1 MPEERAMSRNGDDS
15 HHEIS
20 AFYKE
25 EFLKHKARL
34 EMQKEFYS
42 DNALSDIETA
52 LDKIIKDMDT
62 ICRLEQFSQLAS
74 QLLERIDIITNLSG
88 SPSKYSKR
96 IH

>member
-1 MPEERAMSRNGDDS
+1 MSRNGNDS
-15 HHEIS
+15 HQEIS

-34 EMQKEFYS
+34 EIQKEFHS
-42 DNALSDIETA
+42 DKAHKDIETA

-74 QLLERIDIITNLSG
+74 QLLERIDTITNLSG
-88 SPSKYSKR
+88 SPSKYSER

>member
-1 MPEERAMSRNGDDS
+1 MPEEGAMTRNGDDS

-20 AFYKE
+20 SFYKE

-42 DNALSDIETA
+42 DQALSDIETA

-88 SPSKYSKR
+88 SPSKNSQR

>member
-1 MPEERAMSRNGDDS
+1 MPEEGAMSRNGDDS

-52 LDKIIKDMDT
+52 V
-62 ICRLEQFSQLAS
+62 RVLA
-74 QLLERIDIITNLSG
+74 EVVSG
-88 SPSKYSKR
+88 
-96 IH
+96 

>member
-1 MPEERAMSRNGDDS
+1 MSRNGDDS

-42 DNALSDIETA
+42 DNALCHIETA

-62 ICRLEQFSQLAS
+62 ICRRTVQSACQPAPGTD
-74 QLLERIDIITNLSG
+74 RHHYDLSG
-88 SPSKYSKR
+88 SPSKYSRR

>member
-1 MPEERAMSRNGDDS
+1 MTRNTDGCCR
-15 HHEIS
+15 EIS

-34 EMQKEFYS
+34 ELQREFYS
-42 DNALSDIETA
+42 DKALRDIEKA
-52 LDKIIKDMDT
+52 LDRIIKDMDS
-62 ICRLEQFSQLAS
+62 ICRLDQFSQLAS

-88 SPSKYSKR
+88 SPSKYSQR

>member
-1 MPEERAMSRNGDDS
+1 MSQSTNQSQR
-15 HHEIS
+15 EIS

-42 DNALSDIETA
+42 DKALSDIEMA
-52 LDKIIKDMDT
+52 LDKIINEMDT
-62 ICRLEQFSQLAS
+62 ICQLEQFSQLAS
-74 QLLERIDIITNLSG
+74 QLLERIDVITNLSG
-88 SPSKYSKR
+88 SPSQYSKR

>member
-1 MPEERAMSRNGDDS
+1 MSQNTEGAYR
-15 HHEIS
+15 EIS

-34 EMQKEFYS
+34 ELQKEFYS
-42 DNALSDIETA
+42 AKALGEIETA
-52 LDKIIKDMDT
+52 LDKIINEIDT

-74 QLLERIDIITNLSG
+74 QLLERIDVITNLSG
-88 SPSKYSKR
+88 SPSQYSRR